1 MSILNF
7 LKKIKLPSFR
17 FENEFIVDPV
27 DQVSPEDELWN
38 QIAVAIHREKRIQRK
53 LNSNLDD
60 KEFPPSPLRW
70 GDGDL
75 VDIDASIVAMDYYY
89 FDDE

>member
-7 LKKIKLPSFR
+7 LKKIKLPSFS

-27 DQVSPEDELWN
+27 DQVSPEDELRN
-38 QIAVAIHREKRIQRK
+38 QIAVAIHRKKRIQGK

-60 KEFPPSPLRW
+60 KEFHPSPLRW

>member
-7 LKKIKLPSFR
+7 LKKIKLPSFS
-17 FENEFIVDPV
+17 FKNEFIVDPV
-27 DQVSPEDELWN
+27 DQVSPEDELRN
-38 QIAVAIHREKRIQRK
+38 QIAVAIHRKKRIQQR